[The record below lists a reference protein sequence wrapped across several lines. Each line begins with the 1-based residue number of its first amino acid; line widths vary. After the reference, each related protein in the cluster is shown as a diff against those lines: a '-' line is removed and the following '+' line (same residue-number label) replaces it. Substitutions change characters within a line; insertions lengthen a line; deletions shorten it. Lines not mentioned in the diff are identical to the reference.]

1 MVIPPVRHIIRQRR
15 RFPVERLSK
24 LEIGR
29 AAYLRCGKEAEV
41 DYKLCVLQNWGA
53 ADSKMIQMRFNSVAD
68 SEAVDYFQVLFEEE
82 EDNLEAGYFLVQC
95 QFEFPDNGEF
105 YIESN
110 DTGLCG
116 HFEVKTATL
125 TRQCLRLEMP
135 STKWKIIQVHFATD
149 QAGYEELERVLCT
162 MFEDKLRHAH
172 QDA

>member
-1 MVIPPVRHIIRQRR
+1 LVIPPVRHIIRQRR

-53 ADSKMIQMRFNSVAD
+53 ADSKMIQMRFNSVAA
-68 SEAVDYFQVLFEEE
+68 SEAGDYFQVLFEEE

-116 HFEVKTATL
+116 HFEVKT
-125 TRQCLRLEMP
+125 P
-135 STKWKIIQVHFATD
+135 H
-149 QAGYEELERVLCT
+149 
-162 MFEDKLRHAH
+162 
-172 QDA
+172 